1 VELGISAFL
10 TDGAIHW
17 LQARS
22 ANEPWFAHLSYL
34 RPHPPYSAAGEF
46 ATMYDPADVAM
57 PIPPA
62 ANRHPLHDAVLQNPA
77 SAAPTDERA
86 IRALRAQYYGMVSEV
101 DAQLG
106 RVWATLR
113 ELDMWDDTLVIV
125 TADHGEQLGDHG
137 LIQKL
142 GYFEESHHIL
152 GLIRDPAHPEAHGT
166 VVDSFTENVDIF
178 PTICEAIGVPVP
190 AQCDGMPLTPYL
202 LGQAPPWWR
211 TAAHWEFDWRDLF
224 IDGSAHEWP
233 WDRRLER
240 QHLTVIRDE
249 RGAYV
254 QFADGSWR
262 CFDLEADPTWRTEI
276 TDPAIVL
283 GYAQQMLVWR
293 SQHADRTHTDML
305 VKDGGIG
312 RFPAPVTRV
321 PIPNP

>member
-1 VELGISAFL
+1 
-10 TDGAIHW
+10 HW

-22 ANEPWFAHLSYL
+22 AAEPWFAHLSYL

-57 PIPPA
+57 PIAPA
-62 ANRHPLHDAVLQNPA
+62 ANRHPLHDAVLQNPG

-86 IRALRAQYYGMVSEV
+86 MRALRAQYYGMVSEV

-166 VVDSFTENVDIF
+166 VVDAFTENVDIF

-190 AQCDGMPLTPYL
+190 AQCDGMPLTPFL

-224 IDGSAHEWP
+224 IDGSAHDWP

-283 GYAQQMLVWR
+283 GYAQQMLLWR
-293 SQHADRTHTDML
+293 SHHTDRTHTDML

-312 RFPAPVTRV
+312 RFPAPVMRV